1 MRVRFFDSISDIF
14 FALWPRAHL
23 SGLNPGAISV
33 DFNAAYFS
41 DCNFVSLSLVAV
53 SELIDYRTGMGL
65 IARHMHIHWP
75 YGHFGIT
82 SSLFLSM
89 LFRSIDHKGNEPR
102 RRVESDAVNTVVVV
116 YLWLLNAVNVLRRR
130 L

>member
-14 FALWPRAHL
+14 FVLWPRAHL
-23 SGLNPGAISV
+23 SGPIPALSPSTLTPRTFPIAI
-33 DFNAAYFS
+33 F
-41 DCNFVSLSLVAV
+41 SLSLVAV

-82 SSLFLSM
+82 SSLLLSM

>member
-1 MRVRFFDSISDIF
+1 MLDFSTPFQTYFLPFGRVPISLVSTP
-14 FALWPRAHL
+14 ALSPSTLTPRTF
-23 SGLNPGAISV
+23 PIAIL
-33 DFNAAYFS
+33 F
-41 DCNFVSLSLVAV
+41 LSLVAV